1 MMSDQG
7 LEAIFMARI
16 EDLELQLEA
25 AKCSN
30 RLEAILPA
38 LSEYMRRQFTPH
50 YRRCLEADCQALA
63 NDSASPEN
71 IRYWYLLTLVSWLSH
86 PSSVRGFQNYLEER
100 ANEQ

>member
-38 LSEYMRRQFTPH
+38 LAEYMRRQFSPH
-50 YRRCLEADCQALA
+50 YRRCLDAECQALA

-86 PSSVRGFQNYLEER
+86 ASSAKAFELYLEGR